1 MEFLLLGPVRAYAE
15 GAAVDLGD
23 RKQRLVLGVL
33 LLDVN
38 QFVSVGRLIRLL
50 WPDRPPPAARR
61 IVQTHISKL
70 RGILA
75 ALRDAAPEFQLGR
88 CGDGYL
94 LKCDPSRVDVHR
106 FRAEVERARNSAD
119 DQERAHIL
127 RVALALWRGPA
138 LADVVVDKVR
148 DELCGG
154 LDESRLTTME
164 ECFEAELRLGRQ
176 NWLVDDL
183 AVLSARHPLR
193 QRIVGQLML
202 ALHRVGRS
210 ADALRVYMNTRSR
223 LAEELGLDPSG
234 ELQRLH
240 LWILGAEADAAAS
253 TGGAR
258 PTAKAQQS
266 SQTPE
271 TQTPKTQTPSGVAGV
286 RPTARP
292 NQLRADVPH
301 FVGRGADLERLR
313 RALAPR
319 QAAMATPLVLVTG
332 MAGVGKT
339 ALVTRWAHGAAADYP
354 DGQLYV
360 DLRGHSAMPPL
371 SEADALAAQ
380 LSGLGVA
387 PSQVPPHPR
396 DAAALYR
403 SLLADRHMLVLLDD
417 APGPDLVR
425 VLMPGSPTCAVVV
438 TSRDRMPGLVARDG
452 ATRIN
457 LEPLEPVEAAELI
470 AHSVGSPLAPGDA
483 AAVEAL
489 ARLCGGLP
497 LAIRIAAEQCWDVAY
512 QVEAMSGAGLMDCLQ
527 IYGDEDSGV
536 PAAFG
541 LSYAKLPPG
550 AATMFRLLSATDPDR
565 ITVSAAARLTGITL
579 DAAQRAL
586 SQLVNANLARRHGA
600 DLFEVPVLLRR
611 YAMSCLAQDDQVG
624 P

>member
-1 MEFLLLGPVRAYAE
+1 MDFLLLGPVQAYSN
-15 GAAVDLGD
+15 GTAVDLGD

-38 QFVSVGRLIRLL
+38 QFVSVDRLIRLL

-61 IVQTHISKL
+61 IVQTHVSKL
-70 RGILA
+70 RGTLPG
-75 ALRDAAPEFQLGR
+75 LRDAAPEFQLGR
-88 CGDGYL
+88 VGDGYL
-94 LKCDPSRVDVHR
+94 LRCDPSRVDVYR
-106 FRAEVERARNSAD
+106 FRAEVERARHSAD
-119 DQERAHIL
+119 DQERVHIL
-127 RVALALWRGPA
+127 RLALALWRGPA
-138 LADVVVDKVR
+138 LADVAVDKVR

-164 ECFEAELRLGRQ
+164 ECFDAELRLGRQ

-183 AVLSARHPLR
+183 TVLSARHPLR
-193 QRIVGQLML
+193 QRLVGQLML

-210 ADALRVYMNTRSR
+210 GDALRVYMNTRSR

-240 LWILGAEADAAAS
+240 LRILGAGADAAGS

-258 PTAKAQQS
+258 PTATAQLS
-266 SQTPE
+266 SQTPG
-271 TQTPKTQTPSGVAGV
+271 TQTPDGVAGV

-301 FVGRGADLERLR
+301 FVGRGADLERLHQ
-313 RALAPR
+313 ALATR
-319 QAAMATPLVLVTG
+319 QAAVATPLVLVTG

-339 ALVTRWAHGAAADYP
+339 ALVTRWAHGAATDYP
-354 DGQLYV
+354 DGQLYL
-360 DLRGHSAMPPL
+360 DLRGHSTMPPL
-371 SEADALAAQ
+371 STADALAAQ

-396 DAAALYR
+396 DAEALYR

-425 VLMPGSPTCAVVV
+425 ALMPGSSTCAVVV

-452 ATRIN
+452 AIRIDLN
-457 LEPLEPVEAAELI
+457 PLEPVEAAELI
-470 AHSVGSPLAPGDA
+470 ARAVRSPLAAGDA
-483 AAVEAL
+483 AAVDAL

-512 QVEAMSGAGLMDCLQ
+512 QVEAMSGAGLMDSLR
-527 IYGDEDSGV
+527 IDGDEDAGV

-550 AATMFRLLSATDPDR
+550 AATMFRLLSVANLER

-579 DAAQRAL
+579 DAAKRAL
-586 SQLVNANLARRHGA
+586 NQLVNANLARQHGA